1 MLLSPNP
8 IFQSHCLDLFIIICL
23 VISSYYLLHHRMMT
37 VVEIAMR
44 PVNLIK
50 CGSPLPDFPYTLWR
64 CIEGLHHTTSY
75 LKMPYDTR
83 APLFVFC
90 ISLLESI
97 YMMTIE
103 IERSWRNAWCREGNF
118 SLREAIIH
126 CAKRAGL
133 TAYQPCVKE
142 YVIHE
147 KIYVNCNIMQ
157 L

>member
-37 VVEIAMR
+37 VVEITMR

-97 YMMTIE
+97 YMMTDI
-103 IERSWRNAWCREGNF
+103 
-118 SLREAIIH
+118 L
-126 CAKRAGL
+126 L